1 MKIKLPH
8 RTLFFTEEDKML
20 SGEQKVEKVNEILNE
35 NVMYKGNRI
44 TLEDYLGETFD
55 NPSTMVIMDMLSYYI
70 TKVHRK
76 KEEIMT
82 RETFGNMEKGD
93 GRTFPVSSMNANESS
108 ERGLIDTED
117 EYYI

>member
-8 RTLFFTEEDKML
+8 RTLFFTEEDKLL
-20 SGEQKVEKVNEILNE
+20 SGDDKVEKVNEILNE
-35 NVMYKGNRI
+35 KVSYRGSSI
-44 TLEDYLGETFD
+44 TLEEYLGETFD
-55 NPSTMVIMDMLSYYI
+55 NPSSMVIMDMFSYYI
-70 TKVHRK
+70 TKTHRK

-82 RETFGNMEKGD
+82 RETFGKMEKGD
-93 GRTFPVSSMNANESS
+93 GRTLPVSSMNANESS